1 MFVIALLSPFTAPA
15 ISPRAISCGYP
26 MGPRSKA
33 ALSHFVQAKTL
44 AVQRGTG
51 RGNPER
57 VIVENIGSYLI
68 DVT

>member
-1 MFVIALLSPFTAPA
+1 MFMIALLSPFTAPA

-44 AVQRGTG
+44 AG
-51 RGNPER
+51 
-57 VIVENIGSYLI
+57 GSSVAPAAAILNA
-68 DVT
+68 